1 MSFDAWLTIIV
12 IGLMLIGLIKDY
24 YPADVLTFSALCV
37 LTVCGVIK
45 PEDALKGFSNKGM
58 FTVALLFPIA
68 YAAQSSGVLNH
79 AAGALIGRAKAGKT
93 AMVRMMLPVF
103 GLSTFLNNTPVVA
116 MFIPTVRDWAVSAKI
131 SPSKFL
137 IPVSYA
143 SILGG
148 ICTLIGTS
156 TNLVAN
162 GMLMSAKGISLKMFD
177 FAYIGIPCAIAGFLY
192 LTFIGR
198 RFLPDNTDMLADM
211 ETDESEFIFEMK
223 VTADSDII
231 GKSLSE
237 GNLRKLN
244 DIFAVGINRHVSIIS
259 PVKPDEV
266 VELNDVIF
274 FSGKKD
280 AMKLLSSVKGLIPHT
295 HQEDDFNSLMNGKKT
310 KLVEAVV
317 SVASSV
323 INKKIKDVNFRG
335 RYDAV
340 VLAIKRDGRKLDTGL
355 GGTVLKSGDTI
366 LLLAGADFSKRVDSS
381 DFYLLSKTENIVPVD
396 SRKVWITVLSLVFMI
411 VLSAVG
417 VLDIFY
423 GAMIVFAVLLLSRTL
438 TASEARRSIE
448 INVLIV
454 IASSFGLGIAIEKT
468 GLASMIA
475 GSVIEYS
482 AGWGLVG
489 ALAAVSLAVTL
500 LTELITNNAA
510 VALVFPVAMSVADKA
525 DASPIPFALAVAIAA
540 SASFATPIGYQT
552 NLMVQGPGGYKF
564 SDYLK
569 IGVPMNLIYFV
580 VSVLLIPVFFKF

>member
-223 VTADSDII
+223 VTAESDII

-244 DIFAVGINRHVSIIS
+244 DIFAVGINRHGSIIS

-266 VELNDVIF
+266 VELDDVIF

-381 DFYLLSKTENIVPVD
+381 DFYLLSKTENVVPVD
-396 SRKVWITVLSLVFMI
+396 SRKVWITVISLVSMI
-411 VLSAVG
+411 ALSAVG

-423 GAMIVFAVLLLSRTL
+423 GAMVVFAILLLSRTIS
-438 TASEARRSIE
+438 ASEARKSIE

-468 GLASMIA
+468 GLAAMIA
-475 GSVIEYS
+475 GGVIEYS

>member
-198 RFLPDNTDMLADM
+198 RFLPDNTDMLAD
-211 ETDESEFIFEMK
+211 
-223 VTADSDII
+223 
-231 GKSLSE
+231 
-237 GNLRKLN
+237 
-244 DIFAVGINRHVSIIS
+244 
-259 PVKPDEV
+259 
-266 VELNDVIF
+266 
-274 FSGKKD
+274 
-280 AMKLLSSVKGLIPHT
+280 
-295 HQEDDFNSLMNGKKT
+295 
-310 KLVEAVV
+310 
-317 SVASSV
+317 
-323 INKKIKDVNFRG
+323 
-335 RYDAV
+335 
-340 VLAIKRDGRKLDTGL
+340 
-355 GGTVLKSGDTI
+355 GDR
-366 LLLAGADFSKRVDSS
+366 RV
-381 DFYLLSKTENIVPVD
+381 
-396 SRKVWITVLSLVFMI
+396 
-411 VLSAVG
+411 
-417 VLDIFY
+417 
-423 GAMIVFAVLLLSRTL
+423 
-438 TASEARRSIE
+438 
-448 INVLIV
+448 
-454 IASSFGLGIAIEKT
+454 
-468 GLASMIA
+468 
-475 GSVIEYS
+475 
-482 AGWGLVG
+482 
-489 ALAAVSLAVTL
+489 
-500 LTELITNNAA
+500 
-510 VALVFPVAMSVADKA
+510 
-525 DASPIPFALAVAIAA
+525 
-540 SASFATPIGYQT
+540 
-552 NLMVQGPGGYKF
+552 
-564 SDYLK
+564 
-569 IGVPMNLIYFV
+569 
-580 VSVLLIPVFFKF
+580 

>member
-1 MSFDAWLTIIV
+1 
-12 IGLMLIGLIKDY
+12 
-24 YPADVLTFSALCV
+24 
-37 LTVCGVIK
+37 
-45 PEDALKGFSNKGM
+45 
-58 FTVALLFPIA
+58 
-68 YAAQSSGVLNH
+68 
-79 AAGALIGRAKAGKT
+79 
-93 AMVRMMLPVF
+93 
-103 GLSTFLNNTPVVA
+103 
-116 MFIPTVRDWAVSAKI
+116 
-131 SPSKFL
+131 
-137 IPVSYA
+137 
-143 SILGG
+143 
-148 ICTLIGTS
+148 
-156 TNLVAN
+156 
-162 GMLMSAKGISLKMFD
+162 
-177 FAYIGIPCAIAGFLY
+177 
-192 LTFIGR
+192 
-198 RFLPDNTDMLADM
+198 M